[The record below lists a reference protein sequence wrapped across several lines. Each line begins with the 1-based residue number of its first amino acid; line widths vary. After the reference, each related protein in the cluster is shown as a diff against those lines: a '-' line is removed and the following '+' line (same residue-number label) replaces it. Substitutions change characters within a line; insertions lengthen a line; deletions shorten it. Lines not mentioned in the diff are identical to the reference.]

1 MGYQVFNS
9 GVVGP
14 SDQIGG
20 SSPYHIDSKF
30 STTLGEGEARRMFEE
45 KVKKYNSL
53 GRSVEFS
60 NQAVAGRVY
69 DMNASDEDRSALFKS
84 AYSAHAPREGF
95 YSLDYYAP
103 NQGQNRF
110 HKSAETAPIFGVA
123 PAGGRNEPGVGG
135 NYGYHNMVY
144 NADGALIAKVGHGDK
159 SKAGSLDGQTFAA
172 TNAEGDPPALGT
184 DVEINTSNRAEA
196 KEKAQSYQNMSKAS
210 MDSAYDAMRSDTAK
224 AETEGMK
231 MHEAYFNKPKTV
243 LGG

>member
-1 MGYQVFNS
+1 MAYQVFNS

-30 STTLGEGEARRMFEE
+30 STMLGDEKARRMFEE

-60 NQAVAGRVY
+60 NEGVAGRVY
-69 DMNASDEDRSALFKS
+69 DMSASDEDRAALFRA

-103 NQGQNRF
+103 NQGHNRF
-110 HKSAETAPIFGVA
+110 HESAETAPIFGVA
-123 PAGGRNEPGVGG
+123 PAGGSNKPGIGG
-135 NYGYHNMVY
+135 NYGYYNMVY
-144 NADGALIAKVGHGDK
+144 DADGNLIAKVGHGDK

-172 TNAEGDPPALGT
+172 TNSEGETPELGSDAAP
-184 DVEINTSNRAEA
+184 DVSETPSDRAGA
-196 KEKAQSYQNMSKAS
+196 KAKAQAYSDMSKSEMNA
-210 MDSAYDAMRSDTAK
+210 AYDAMRSDPAK
-224 AETEGMK
+224 AEIEGMK
-231 MHEAYFNKPKTV
+231 MHKAFFGKK
-243 LGG
+243 

>member
-1 MGYQVFNS
+1 MSYQVFNS

-30 STTLGEGEARRMFEE
+30 ATSLGESEARKMFEE
-45 KVKKYNSL
+45 KVKKYNSI

-60 NQAVAGRVY
+60 NQGVGGSVY
-69 DMNASDEDRSALFKS
+69 DMNASDEDRAALFKS

-103 NQGQNRF
+103 KQGHDRF
-110 HKSAETAPIFGVA
+110 HKSAESAPIFGVA
-123 PAGGRNEPGVGG
+123 PTGGSNKPGVGG

-144 NADGALIAKVGHGDK
+144 NSAGDLIAKVGHGDK

-172 TNAEGDPPALGT
+172 TNDEGETPALGADADPT
-184 DVEINTSNRAEA
+184 NRAEA
-196 KEKAQSYQNMSKAS
+196 KEKAQSYQNMSKS
-210 MDSAYDAMRSDTAK
+210 EMDSAYDAMRSDTAR

-231 MHEAYFNKPKTV
+231 MHEAYFNKPKSV
-243 LGG
+243 L